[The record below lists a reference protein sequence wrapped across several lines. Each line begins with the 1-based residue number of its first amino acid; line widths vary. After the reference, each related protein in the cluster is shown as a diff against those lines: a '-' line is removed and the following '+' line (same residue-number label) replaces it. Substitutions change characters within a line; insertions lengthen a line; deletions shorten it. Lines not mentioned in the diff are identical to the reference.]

1 MKGTFIMNKS
11 AINNFFNNPISNEI
25 SLKFE
30 PSVNPLRYIK
40 NSVEFEH
47 ASEEVQESNRWLNLI
62 AKSTNEDPSVVI
74 SVTNVDDTYYV
85 FSEIE
90 KEYIFTNYDMKEV
103 YSEDELIEYSLQ
115 LLKEAD
121 DREVAELIE
130 YN

>member
-11 AINNFFNNPISNEI
+11 AINNPISNELSI
-25 SLKFE
+25 KIE

-40 NSVEFEH
+40 NSYEFEN
-47 ASEEVQESNRWLNLI
+47 ASEEVQRSNRWLNLI
-62 AKSTNEDPSVVI
+62 VKSTNQDPSVVI
-74 SVTNVDDTYYV
+74 SVTNIDDTYYV

-90 KEYIFTNYDMKEV
+90 KEYVYHHTDMKELH
-103 YSEDELIEYSLQ
+103 SEDELIDYALQ

-121 DREVAELIE
+121 SRQVEELIE

>member
-1 MKGTFIMNKS
+1 MNKS

>member
-25 SLKFE
+25 SIKFKQ
-30 PSVNPLRYIK
+30 SVNPLRYIK
-40 NSVEFEH
+40 NSYEFEN
-47 ASEEVQESNRWLNLI
+47 ASEEVQKSIRWLNLI
-62 AKSTNEDPSVVI
+62 ARATNQAPSVVI
-74 SVTNVDDTYYV
+74 SVTTVDDTYYI

-90 KEYIFTNYDMKEV
+90 EKYVFRNCDMKEV
-103 YSEDELIEYSLQ
+103 ESEDELINYVLQ

-121 DREVAELIE
+121 SSEVEELIE

>member
-11 AINNFFNNPISNEI
+11 AINNFFNNPISNELTI
-25 SLKFE
+25 KFE
-30 PSVNPLRYIK
+30 PSVNPSRYVTD
-40 NSVEFEH
+40 SYDFEH
-47 ASEEVQESNRWLNLI
+47 ASEEVQKSNRWLNVI
-62 AKSTNEDPSVVI
+62 ARATDQYPSVVI

-90 KEYIFTNYDMKEV
+90 KEYVFTNHDMKEV

-121 DREVAELIE
+121 NREVAELIE

>member
-1 MKGTFIMNKS
+1 MNKS

-25 SLKFE
+25 SIKFE
-30 PSVNPLRYIK
+30 PSVNPLSYVT
-40 NSVEFEH
+40 NSDDFEH
-47 ASEEVQESNRWLNLI
+47 AAEEVQRSNRWLNVI
-62 AKSTNEDPSVVI
+62 ARATDQYPSVVI

-85 FSEIE
+85 FSRIK

-103 YSEDELIEYSLQ
+103 HSEDELIEYSLQ

-121 DREVAELIE
+121 DKEVAELIE

>member
-11 AINNFFNNPISNEI
+11 AINNFFNNPISNELSI
-25 SLKFE
+25 KFE

-40 NSVEFEH
+40 NSYEFEN
-47 ASEEVQESNRWLNLI
+47 ASEEVQRSNRWLNLI
-62 AKSTNEDPSVVI
+62 VKSTNQDPSVVI
-74 SVTNVDDTYYV
+74 SVTNIDDTYYV

-90 KEYIFTNYDMKEV
+90 KEYVYHHTDMKELH
-103 YSEDELIEYSLQ
+103 SEDELIDYARQ

-121 DREVAELIE
+121 SRQVEELIE